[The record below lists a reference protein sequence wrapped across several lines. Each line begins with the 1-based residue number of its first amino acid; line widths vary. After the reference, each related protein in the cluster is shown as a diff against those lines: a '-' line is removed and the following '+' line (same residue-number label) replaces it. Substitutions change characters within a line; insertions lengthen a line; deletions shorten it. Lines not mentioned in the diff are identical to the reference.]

1 MINLSI
7 IGMNIKI
14 VKLNKNII
22 DRISPVLLEFLQKNN
37 CLDKFV
43 KNIEAMGYSEI
54 MTFYSIAGTIVFR
67 DTPEGPSY
75 WRKLQ
80 IDFDDYIMQ
89 KLREKHG

>member
-1 MINLSI
+1 M
-7 IGMNIKI
+7 KI
-14 VKLNKNII
+14 VKLNKSII

-54 MTFYSIAGTIVFR
+54 IKFYSIVGTIVFK
-67 DTPEGPSY
+67 DTPEGSSY

-89 KLREKHG
+89 KLREKYG